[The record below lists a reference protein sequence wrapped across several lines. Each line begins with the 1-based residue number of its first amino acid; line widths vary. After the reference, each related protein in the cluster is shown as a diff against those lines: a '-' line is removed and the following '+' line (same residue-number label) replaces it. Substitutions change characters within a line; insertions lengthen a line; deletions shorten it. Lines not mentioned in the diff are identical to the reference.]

1 MARYIEL
8 NQLTIEI
15 TAGQLLTLDK
25 TASSRYPKESCALL
39 LGKKKENSYEI
50 EEVIP
55 MSNRDSSEEVRFT
68 MDENELLKIYKYAEL
83 SNTSVVGIFHS
94 HPSKPFPSETDK
106 IYMEINPIPWIIK
119 STITDEMRCFIFSD
133 SSKGKIDGIEEIKMI
148 IVKG

>member
-1 MARYIEL
+1 M
-8 NQLTIEI
+8 NQLTIELR
-15 TAGQLLTLDK
+15 ASQLLTLDQIA
-25 TASSRYPKESCALL
+25 TMSGPKESCAIL
-39 LGKKKENSYEI
+39 LGKKKENSYET

-55 MSNRDSSEEVRFT
+55 MSNKDSSEVRFT
-68 MDENELLKIYKYAEL
+68 MDENELLKIYEYAVL

-106 IYMEINPIPWIIK
+106 TFMEINPIPWIIK